1 VEPPVTTPRELLLAN
16 LDVLRELVRS
26 QARRYGL
33 SDEDRDELEAYVRL
47 RLVENDYS
55 ILRRFEGRSSL
66 RTYLTVVV
74 QRLFID
80 FGNRAWGKWRPS
92 AAARHL
98 GPLAEA
104 LESLL
109 YRRGLSFDEAASVLL
124 GDPAWGKLTRRQLA
138 DVAQQLVPRTSRR
151 AVSTP
156 EPRPDELDRAPDPE
170 QAAVQRAMAAN
181 VARALGA
188 AFRRQQ
194 ARDRLILRLRFV
206 EGLSVAEIARTLSVP
221 AKPLYNRIETLLERL
236 RKDLRGA
243 GVRATD
249 VAALLIGSPELDLPG
264 DPLREI
270 GSSRPSIG
278 ADEESD
284 DRDAR

>member
-1 VEPPVTTPRELLLAN
+1 VTTPRELLLAN

-66 RTYLTVVV
+66 RTYLTVVI

-109 YRRGLSFDEAASVLL
+109 YRRGLSFEEAAVVLL
-124 GDPAWGKLTRRQLA
+124 ADSAWGKLTRRQLKE
-138 DVAQQLVPRTSRR
+138 VAEQLSPRTNRR
-151 AVSTP
+151 AMSTP
-156 EPRPDELDRAPDPE
+156 DPRPEELDSAPDPE
-170 QAAVQRAMAAN
+170 QATVQRAMAAS
-181 VARALGA
+181 VAHALAA
-188 AFRRQQ
+188 AFRRLQ

-206 EGLSVAEIARTLSVP
+206 EGLSVAEIARTLSTP
-221 AKPLYNRIETLLERL
+221 AKPLYSRIDKLLVRL
-236 RKDLRGA
+236 RKDLRNA
-243 GVRATD
+243 GVRAGD
-249 VAALLIGSPELDLPG
+249 VAALLIGSPELELPG

-270 GSSRPSIG
+270 GAPRPSIG